1 MIYLHVTYTAKLSI
15 YKATLLRVQTIN
27 QTCIYFYTNSN
38 HTSEVKM
45 MLRVILLLTL
55 MQALLSSAINSTY
68 HVIAVCCYP
77 RMENCSNI
85 TDALMEAQS
94 VNGTIEIRIQSCN
107 YTLSGSY
114 QLQNKSGVSIIG
126 SGKDSTVLNCDGTN
140 SGLTF
145 INSIQIEIHNL
156 SIVGCGASTSRN
168 PQNHAES
175 IPFHVALYFK
185 FCKNVTVSNILILHT
200 DGTGLAFLDTVGGV
214 EILNSDFSSGGL
226 NHNKPTPGGEGL
238 RIEFTSN
245 VSSESPAPKNSTAT
259 ELHATYLISNC
270 NFLENNAMLGN
281 TTPTYIVHHCN
292 DGWCFPFGRGGG
304 MAVYFSGNATNNSLS
319 VCGCTFANN
328 SAELSGGGIFVGF
341 LSNSTNNKVQIIS
354 NTFQNNRCSREQPLV
369 SRYSIGGG
377 INIIFDFWSHDNQA
391 NISKCNFTNNS
402 AQWGGG
408 ISLYSDTV
416 PQGERAIDLVK
427 IRNCKF
433 EENMARIGTA
443 LDMFCQT
450 SDTTSF
456 QQCLLT
462 PELID
467 CTFVKN
473 GRNTYQDGTWG
484 ITYAAVN
491 LDHLP
496 AIFRGNV
503 VFYEN
508 EGSALGMKE
517 TVAQVMPSTFL
528 NFTRNTGK
536 NGGGIVFMGKSWVVL
551 HEITHVLFDS
561 NSAIERGGAIYAS
574 KLQNFYSVYSFSCF
588 IRYFQPGLHPN
599 YWNATL
605 YFRNNSE
612 LVLSPA
618 KCSNSIFASSIFP
631 CVWPSS
637 PDSDIKSDI
646 NATFCDW
653 NSWEFDTEGN
663 CTADIT
669 TSEGSFGKNEYN
681 MAVYAGIPQ
690 PLRVQVYN
698 DFDRPVTKRT
708 RFIVSSEQNT
718 YLQSIATSNNKLIVE
733 GTPNTS
739 SSILL
744 QTSDTRTVY
753 TTLNIELLPCP
764 PAHRLDN
771 STMKCICQE
780 NAFAGY
786 VFCSQTSNSSIF
798 VGNCISYSDI
808 NSEGKQVI
816 VARCP
821 FYAGSRVTNPR
832 ILLPMNINN
841 LNEAFCKN
849 WSRTGRL
856 CNKCTNGTGISV
868 FSSTYN
874 CIECTE
880 SVTNWL
886 IYIAVTIL
894 PLTLFFLIVVIFH
907 VGVTFPQ
914 ANGYIFFS
922 QIITIPLQ
930 ELLLESAWALAL
942 KDNTTAQHVLT
953 DLLLFPYS
961 IWSLDFFRI
970 FFARDICLHKSMRI
984 IHVLALQYIPA
995 LYPLCLVLVSY
1006 ILIELHARNCRP
1018 VVWLWKPFCFLCVR
1032 FRRNWKAK
1040 SSIIDAFATFLVL
1053 SYTKIFLVSI
1063 SLVTPSEVYIRDGSI
1078 VGKFLNY
1085 DPSVDFFQGD
1095 HLPFAILALIILLT
1109 IGAIP
1114 PLLLLLYPS
1123 HTFQRLLSFF
1133 KLQSHGL
1140 QTFVDAFQGCYKN
1153 GADGGQERRYFAGLY
1168 FVFRIIVFLVFTV
1181 VSSIQVLLMLLQLTF
1196 TIFIVV
1202 FVILQPYKK
1211 GRYNILDT
1219 IFISILALTN
1229 IILLY
1234 IYNNLLIYGHFL
1246 KGLWYFTYALLHI
1259 PTLYMAGYIIYW
1271 LFIRS
1276 KCIRTHCTIQLKQH
1290 NDGHDYH
1297 TLVDQA
1303 STQSLN
1309 IVSNLPDRVM
1319 NPHHYGDPRTMSAS
1333 HSTQADINY

>member
-1 MIYLHVTYTAKLSI
+1 MMLHVT
-15 YKATLLRVQTIN
+15 
-27 QTCIYFYTNSN
+27 
-38 HTSEVKM
+38 
-45 MLRVILLLTL
+45 LLLTL
-55 MQALLSSAINSTY
+55 MQALLSSAINSTDC
-68 HVIAVCCYP
+68 VIAVCCCS
-77 RMENCSNI
+77 RMENYSNI

-94 VNGTIEIRIQSCN
+94 VNGTIEIHIQPCN

-114 QLQNKSGVSIIG
+114 QFQNKSGISIIG

-140 SGLTF
+140 SGITF

-175 IPFHVALYFK
+175 IPFQVALYFK

-200 DGTGLAFLDTVGGV
+200 DGTGLAFLDTVGRV
-214 EILNSDFSSGGL
+214 EILNSDFSSG
-226 NHNKPTPGGEGL
+226 HNKLTPAGEEGL

-245 VSSESPAPKNSTAT
+245 VSSESPASNNSTGT
-259 ELHATYLISNC
+259 ELHAVYLISNC
-270 NFLENNAMLGN
+270 NFLENNATLGN

-292 DGWCFPFGRGGG
+292 DSWCFPFGRGGG
-304 MAVYFSGNATNNSLS
+304 MAVYFSGDATKNSLS
-319 VCGCTFANN
+319 VRGCTFANN

-341 LSNSTNNKVQIIS
+341 LSNSTNNKVEINS
-354 NTFQNNRCSREQPLV
+354 STFQNNSCSREQPLV

-377 INIIFDFWSHDNQA
+377 VNIIFDFWSHDNQA
-391 NISKCNFTNNS
+391 SISRCNFTNNS

-408 ISLYSDTV
+408 VSLYSDTV
-416 PQGERAIDLVK
+416 PQGERAVDLVK

-433 EENMARIGTA
+433 EENMARIGSA

-450 SDTTSF
+450 SDSINF

-484 ITYAAVN
+484 ITFTAVN

-508 EGSALGMKE
+508 EGSALGMRE
-517 TVAQVMPSTFL
+517 SNAQVMPSTFL

-536 NGGGIVFMGKSWVVL
+536 SGGGIVFIGKSWVVL
-551 HEITHVLFDS
+551 HENTHVLFDS

-588 IRYFQPGLHPN
+588 IRYFQPSVHPN
-599 YWNATL
+599 YWNAIL

-612 LVLSPA
+612 FALGPA
-618 KCSNSIFASSIFP
+618 KHFNSIYASSIFP

-653 NSWEFDTEGN
+653 NSWEFDTEEN

-669 TSEGSFGKNEYN
+669 TSAGSFEKNEYN
-681 MAVYAGIPQ
+681 MTVYAGIPQ
-690 PLRVQVYN
+690 PLGVKVYD
-698 DFDRPVTKRT
+698 DFNQPVTKKT

-718 YLQSIATSNNKLIVE
+718 HLQSIATSNNKLIVE
-733 GTPNTS
+733 GSPNTS

-764 PAHRLDN
+764 PGHRLDN
-771 STMKCICQE
+771 MRCTCQE

-786 VFCSQTSNSSIF
+786 VFCNQTSNSSIF
-798 VGNCISYSDI
+798 VGYCISYSDI
-808 NSEGKQVI
+808 NSEGKQLI

-832 ILLPMNINN
+832 IHLPMNINN
-841 LNEAFCKN
+841 VDEAFCKN

-856 CNKCTNGTGISV
+856 CNKCTNGTAGISV

-894 PLTLFFLIVVIFH
+894 PLTFFFIIVVIFH
-907 VGVTFPQ
+907 VGVTSPQ

-930 ELLLESAWALAL
+930 ELILESAWALAL
-942 KDNTTAQHVLT
+942 KNNTTAQHVLT
-953 DLLLFPYS
+953 NLLLFPYS
-961 IWSLDFFRI
+961 VWSLDFFRI
-970 FFARDICLHKSMRI
+970 FYARDICLHKSMRI

-1006 ILIELHARNCRP
+1006 VLIELHARNCRP

-1032 FRRNWKAK
+1032 FRRNWEAK
-1040 SSIIDAFATFLVL
+1040 TSIIDAFATFLLL
-1053 SYTKIFLVSI
+1053 SYTKILLVSF
-1063 SLVTPSEVYIRDGSI
+1063 SLLTPAGVYISNGRSVEKI
-1078 VGKFLNY
+1078 LKFN
-1085 DPSVDFFQGD
+1085 PSVHFFQGD
-1095 HLPFAILALIILLT
+1095 HLPYAIFALIILLT

-1123 HTFQRLLSFF
+1123 HTFQRFLSFF

-1140 QTFVDAFQGCYKN
+1140 RAFVDAFQGCYKN
-1153 GADGGQERRYFAGLY
+1153 GADGGQERRYFAGIY

-1181 VSSIQVLLMLLQLTF
+1181 VSSIQVLLMLLQVTY

-1202 FVILQPYKK
+1202 FVIFQPYKK

-1219 IFISILALTN
+1219 IFISILAVTN

-1234 IYNNLLIYGHFL
+1234 IYNYLLIYGRFL
-1246 KGLWYFTYALLHI
+1246 YGMWYFTYALLHI

-1271 LFIRS
+1271 LLIRS
-1276 KCIRTHCTIQLKQH
+1276 KCIRNHCTIKLKQH
-1290 NDGHDYH
+1290 NDEDDYH
-1297 TLVDQA
+1297 TLMDQA
-1303 STQSLN
+1303 SNISAQNLN
-1309 IVSNLPDRVM
+1309 TVSNLPDRVV

-1333 HSTQADINY
+1333 HSTQADM